1 MWTTLL
7 INFSL
12 IVINQNLYNI
22 NITNCKL
29 VFQVRQTLEVL
40 SLLMENEK
48 LMEKF
53 EENSESLEVSSQRLL
68 ESETEV
74 AYKTERDPAS

>member
-1 MWTTLL
+1 MWTTLV

-53 EENSESLEVSSQRLL
+53 EENSDSLEVSSQRLL

-74 AYKTERDPAS
+74 VYKTERDPAS